1 MGNVHRRGNDD
12 SDGRRMKRKP
22 EGSMTFESGMLGNL
36 GDNRDC
42 RESVAADAAAKYI
55 WGMQNKRRGSGSG
68 KDMVRSADQSYI
80 VGFADP
86 LALT

>member
-36 GDNRDC
+36 GDDRGC
-42 RESVAADAAAKYI
+42 REGGGPDGPRVIYGECKIKD
-55 WGMQNKRRGSGSG
+55 GERGAGCG
-68 KDMVRSADQSYI
+68 VREGY
-80 VGFADP
+80 GP
-86 LALT
+86 LRGPIL